1 MKKLKQ
7 HKEKIIGLI
16 ITLIFIALICWNLD
30 FKQLV
35 ATFKIFDYRVLLI
48 FVPLYISGLYLRGV
62 RWKYLLCDSKKL
74 TVKEAFFA
82 FTTGNT
88 LNSYLPARAGDFWRA
103 FHIGKKLEES
113 KMKILGSII
122 LERIIDGVSV
132 LLILAFAVLTYF
144 KHPWVLKITYVA
156 SSLFI
161 GSLIVFFLIFKFNK
175 TTWFF
180 NKLAA
185 IPALSKF
192 EPAFIKISG
201 IVNRFMEGFQAL
213 NKPKCLLMAYATSC
227 LAWGIECIITYIL
240 VLGFGQ
246 HYGFSIALF
255 IISFIALSTI
265 IPSSSVFVG
274 PYQYAYILALGI
286 YHIEKSYAL
295 GIAFIHQI
303 TIMLT
308 ITVISMIYF
317 LFTNTKIQDIKEE
330 IEEEMESPSDSKEG
344 IEADNA
350 GNA

>member
-1 MKKLKQ
+1 MEKLKQ

-30 FKQLV
+30 FRQLV
-35 ATFKIFDYRVLLI
+35 ATFKIFDYRVLLVFI
-48 FVPLYISGLYLRGV
+48 PLYIFGLYLRGV

-88 LNSYLPARAGDFWRA
+88 INSYLPARAGDFWRA

-122 LERIIDGVSV
+122 LERLIDGISV

-144 KHPWVLKITYVA
+144 KHPWVLNITYIA
-156 SSLFI
+156 SALFL
-161 GSLIVFFLIFKFNK
+161 GSLVVFFLIFKFNK
-175 TTWFF
+175 TDWFF
-180 NKLAA
+180 NKLSNF
-185 IPALSKF
+185 PALSKF
-192 EPAFIKISG
+192 EPVFTKISN
-201 IVNRFMEGFQAL
+201 IMNRFMEGFQAL
-213 NKPKCLLMAYATSC
+213 NNPHCLFIAFATSC
-227 LAWGIECIITYIL
+227 LAWGIECVITYVLI
-240 VLGFGQ
+240 LGFGQ

-286 YHIEKSYAL
+286 YHIEKSNAL

-330 IEEEMESPSDSKEG
+330 IAEEMQETSGNIKET
-344 IEADNA
+344 EAQNA
-350 GNA
+350 GNT

>member
-1 MKKLKQ
+1 MEKLKQ

-30 FKQLV
+30 FRQLV
-35 ATFKIFDYRVLLI
+35 ATFKIFDYRVLLVFI
-48 FVPLYISGLYLRGV
+48 PLYIFGLYLRGV

-88 LNSYLPARAGDFWRA
+88 INSYLPARAGDFWRA

-122 LERIIDGVSV
+122 LERLIDGISV

-144 KHPWVLKITYVA
+144 KHPWVLNITYIA
-156 SSLFI
+156 SGLFL
-161 GSLIVFFLIFKFNK
+161 GSLVVFFLIFKFNK
-175 TTWFF
+175 TDWFF
-180 NKLAA
+180 KKLSNF
-185 IPALSKF
+185 PALSKF
-192 EPAFIKISG
+192 EPVFTKISD
-201 IVNRFMEGFQAL
+201 IMNRFMEGFQAL
-213 NKPKCLLMAYATSC
+213 NKPHCLFMAFATSC
-227 LAWGIECIITYIL
+227 LAWGIECVITYVLI
-240 VLGFGQ
+240 LGFGQ

-286 YHIEKSYAL
+286 YHIEKSNAL

-330 IEEEMESPSDSKEG
+330 IAEEMQETSGNIKET
-344 IEADNA
+344 EAKNA
-350 GNA
+350 GNT